1 MQDIEDEKYQ
11 SEINTLKESVV
22 RITPQRH
29 AVLEYLLA
37 SMILPTADD
46 IYKALKGKFPNMSV
60 ATAYNNLRILS
71 EIGLVSELT
80 YEDDSSRYDSNIDD
94 QYHIVCKYLGIV
106 VDFDYIK

>member
-37 SMILPTADD
+37 SMIHPTADD

-60 ATAYNNLRILS
+60 ATFYNNLRILS
-71 EIGLVSELT
+71 EIGLFRELI
-80 YEDDSSRYDSNIDD
+80 YVVDCSRYDFIIDD
-94 QYHIVCKYLGIV
+94 LYHIECVVC
-106 VDFDYIK
+106 